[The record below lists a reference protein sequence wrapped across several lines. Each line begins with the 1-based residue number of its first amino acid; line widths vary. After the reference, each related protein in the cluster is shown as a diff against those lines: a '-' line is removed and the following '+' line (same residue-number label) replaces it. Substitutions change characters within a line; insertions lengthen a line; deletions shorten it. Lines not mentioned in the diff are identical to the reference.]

1 MRGMMLVVRRDLSA
15 YFNSLWGYVVV
26 ASILVIDGLL
36 FNAYSLGTG
45 ARYSTKV
52 LEEFFYFSFGTTM
65 VAAVLLTMRLI
76 AEERQ
81 TGTALLLDAS
91 PLSDTQIVVGKY
103 LSALTFLSILT
114 LSTVYMPALIFV
126 NGKVAVGQ
134 IAAGYLG
141 LLLAGS
147 AAIAIGTFGSSVARN
162 QLFAAVISS
171 FAVVFLLITWMV
183 ARKTEAPFS
192 EVLSYMS
199 LFDKHFQ
206 PFMRG
211 RVNLNGIIY
220 YLSVIFAFLM
230 LSVRWMS
237 ARRWK

>member
-1 MRGMMLVVRRDLSA
+1 MKGMMLVDRRDLSA
-15 YFNSLWGYVVV
+15 YFNSMWGYLGV

-65 VAAVLLTMRLI
+65 VAAILLTMRLL

-91 PLSDTQIVVGKY
+91 PLSDTQIIVGKY
-103 LSALTFLSILT
+103 LSALAFLFLLT
-114 LSTVYMPALIFV
+114 LSTLYMPALIFV
-126 NGKVAVGQ
+126 NGKVALGQ

-141 LLLAGS
+141 LFLAGS
-147 AAIAIGTFGSSVARN
+147 AAVAIGTFGSSVAKN

-171 FAVVFLLITWMV
+171 FGVVFLLITWML

-192 EVLSYMS
+192 DVLSYMS

-211 RVNLNGIIY
+211 RVNIDGIVY
-220 YLSVIFAFLM
+220 YLSVTFAFLM

-237 ARRWK
+237 SRRWK

>member
-15 YFNSLWGYVVV
+15 YFNSMWGYLVV

-65 VAAVLLTMRLI
+65 VAAILLTMRLL

-91 PLSDTQIVVGKY
+91 PLSDTQIIVGKY
-103 LSALTFLSILT
+103 LSALAFLSLLT
-114 LSTVYMPALIFV
+114 LSTLYMPALIFV

-147 AAIAIGTFGSSVARN
+147 AAVAIGTFGSSVAKN
-162 QLFAAVISS
+162 QLVAAVISS
-171 FAVVFLLITWMV
+171 FGVVFLLITWML

-192 EVLSYMS
+192 DVLSYMS

-211 RVNLNGIIY
+211 RVNIDGIVY
-220 YLSVIFAFLM
+220 YLSVTFAFLM

-237 ARRWK
+237 SRRWK

>member
-15 YFNSLWGYVVV
+15 YFNSMWGYLVV

-65 VAAVLLTMRLI
+65 VAAILLTMRLL

-91 PLSDTQIVVGKY
+91 PLSDTQIIVGKY
-103 LSALTFLSILT
+103 LSALAFLSLLT
-114 LSTVYMPALIFV
+114 LSTLYMPALIFV

-147 AAIAIGTFGSSVARN
+147 AAVAIGTFGSSVAKN

-171 FAVVFLLITWMV
+171 FGVVFLLITWML
-183 ARKTEAPFS
+183 ARKTDAPFS
-192 EVLSYMS
+192 DVLSYMS

-211 RVNLNGIIY
+211 RVNIDGIVY
-220 YLSVIFAFLM
+220 YLSVTFAFLM

-237 ARRWK
+237 SRRWK

>member
-1 MRGMMLVVRRDLSA
+1 MKPMMLVVRRDLAA
-15 YFNSLWGYVVV
+15 YFNSLWGYVVI
-26 ASILVIDGLL
+26 AAILVIDGLL
-36 FNAYSLGTG
+36 FNSFSLGSG
-45 ARYSTKV
+45 AKYSTKV

-81 TGTALLLDAS
+81 TGTDTLLDAS
-91 PLSDTQIVVGKY
+91 PLTDWQIVVGKY
-103 LSALTFLSILT
+103 LSALVFLSLLT
-114 LSTVYMPALIFV
+114 LTTLYMPALIFV
-126 NGKVAVGQ
+126 NGKVSAGQ
-134 IAAGYLG
+134 IAAGYGG

-147 AAIAIGTFGSSVARN
+147 AAVAVGTFGSAVARN

-171 FAVVFLLITWMV
+171 FLVVFFLVSWML

-192 EVLSYMS
+192 EVFSYMS

-211 RVNLNGIIY
+211 RVNLDGIVY
-220 YLSVIFAFLM
+220 YITLTYFFLM

-237 ARRWK
+237 TRRWR

>member
-1 MRGMMLVVRRDLSA
+1 MMLVVRRDLSA
-15 YFNSLWGYVVV
+15 YFNSMWGYLVV

-65 VAAVLLTMRLI
+65 VAAILLTMRLL

-91 PLSDTQIVVGKY
+91 PLSDTQIIVGKY
-103 LSALTFLSILT
+103 LSALAFLSLLT
-114 LSTVYMPALIFV
+114 LSTLYMPALIFV

-147 AAIAIGTFGSSVARN
+147 AAVAIGTFGSSVARN
-162 QLFAAVISS
+162 QLVAAVISS
-171 FAVVFLLITWMV
+171 FGVVFLLITWML
-183 ARKTEAPFS
+183 ARKTDAPFS
-192 EVLSYMS
+192 DVLSYMS

-211 RVNLNGIIY
+211 RVNIDGIVY
-220 YLSVIFAFLM
+220 YLSVTFAFLM

-237 ARRWK
+237 SRRWK

>member
-1 MRGMMLVVRRDLSA
+1 MMLVVRRDLSA
-15 YFNSLWGYVVV
+15 YFNGMWGYMVV

-65 VAAVLLTMRLI
+65 VAAILLTMRLL

-91 PLSDTQIVVGKY
+91 PLSDTQIIVGKY
-103 LSALTFLSILT
+103 LSALAFLSLLT
-114 LSTVYMPALIFV
+114 LSTIYMPALIFV
-126 NGKVAVGQ
+126 NGKVALGQ

-147 AAIAIGTFGSSVARN
+147 AAVAIGTFGSSVARN

-171 FAVVFLLITWMV
+171 FGVVFLLITWML
-183 ARKTEAPFS
+183 ARKTDAPFS
-192 EVLSYMS
+192 DVLSYMS

-211 RVNLNGIIY
+211 RVNIDGIVY
-220 YLSVIFAFLM
+220 YLSVTFAFLM

-237 ARRWK
+237 NRRWK

>member
-1 MRGMMLVVRRDLSA
+1 MKGMMLVVRRDLSA
-15 YFNSLWGYVVV
+15 YFNSMWGYLVV

-65 VAAVLLTMRLI
+65 VAAILLTMRLL

-91 PLSDTQIVVGKY
+91 PLSDTQIIVGKY
-103 LSALTFLSILT
+103 LSALAFLFLLT
-114 LSTVYMPALIFV
+114 LSTLYMPALIFV
-126 NGKVAVGQ
+126 NGKVALGQ

-141 LLLAGS
+141 LFLAGS
-147 AAIAIGTFGSSVARN
+147 AAVAIGTFGSSVAKN

-171 FAVVFLLITWMV
+171 FGVVFLLITWML

-192 EVLSYMS
+192 DVLSYMS

-211 RVNLNGIIY
+211 RVNIDGIVY
-220 YLSVIFAFLM
+220 YLSVTFAFLM

-237 ARRWK
+237 SRRWK

>member
-1 MRGMMLVVRRDLSA
+1 MMLVVRRDLSA
-15 YFNSLWGYVVV
+15 YFNSMWGYLVV

-65 VAAVLLTMRLI
+65 VAAILLTMRLL

-91 PLSDTQIVVGKY
+91 PLSDTQIIVGKY
-103 LSALTFLSILT
+103 LSALAFLSLLT
-114 LSTVYMPALIFV
+114 LSTLYMPALIFV

-147 AAIAIGTFGSSVARN
+147 AAVAIGTFGSSVAKN
-162 QLFAAVISS
+162 QLVAAVISS
-171 FAVVFLLITWMV
+171 FGVVFLLITWML

-192 EVLSYMS
+192 DVLSYMS

-211 RVNLNGIIY
+211 RVNIDGIVY
-220 YLSVIFAFLM
+220 YLSVTFAFLM

-237 ARRWK
+237 SRRWK

>member
-1 MRGMMLVVRRDLSA
+1 MKGMMLVVRRDLSA
-15 YFNSLWGYVVV
+15 YFNSMWGYLVV

-36 FNAYSLGTG
+36 FNAYSLGTS

-65 VAAVLLTMRLI
+65 VAAILLTMRLL

-91 PLSDTQIVVGKY
+91 PLSDTQIIVGKY
-103 LSALTFLSILT
+103 LSALAFLSLLT
-114 LSTVYMPALIFV
+114 LSTLYMPALIFV
-126 NGKVAVGQ
+126 NGKVALGQ

-147 AAIAIGTFGSSVARN
+147 AAVAIGTFGSSVAKN

-171 FAVVFLLITWMV
+171 FGVVFLLITWML

-192 EVLSYMS
+192 DVLSYMS

-211 RVNLNGIIY
+211 RVNIDGIVY
-220 YLSVIFAFLM
+220 YLSVTFAFLM

-237 ARRWK
+237 SRRWK